1 MATTPIIPWIKC
13 YQFMYKGENHIV
25 DIQEVGLGVVSA
37 VSSTYVDL
45 GSVSFSWVYR
55 EMNSAAHELA
65 KWYQSILFGSSPTVK
80 GVLVKEADPFV

>member
-1 MATTPIIPWIKC
+1 ML
-13 YQFMYKGENHIV
+13 Y
-25 DIQEVGLGVVSA
+25 

-65 KWYQSILFGSSPTVK
+65 KWSQSILFGSSTVK
-80 GVLVKEADPFV
+80 GVIVKEADPFV

>member
-1 MATTPIIPWIKC
+1 ML
-13 YQFMYKGENHIV
+13 Y
-25 DIQEVGLGVVSA
+25 

-65 KWYQSILFGSSPTVK
+65 KWSQSILFGNSPTVK
-80 GVLVKEADPFV
+80 GVIVKEADPFV